1 MNKQSR
7 WLERDSR
14 SWECSNIQILSC
26 QICVTSLLLWYF
38 LARQPSWFLDDA
50 EIRRWKLPRQHCVH
64 EGLVRFKPIY
74 CRWHCFLF
82 LFPSDSSSSEC
93 NEEVFCRSRCNSR
106 VGVDQR
112 LLFFSQLIFL
122 SAGKCQDDPGYFCFV
137 SFFRLQNN
145 NDEKSWLTNE
155 RVSVEANENR
165 PWWWWVSH
173 ERRETLEER
182 DGKKVAHV
190 GCCFFCFVSKN
201 LRSTAGGGKKGRHTS
216 YSRCKANFCV
226 FLLVVLI
233 VGVDVHTHHSDVRGM
248 QRTIHGIQTDNT
260 RDPIAFFSPL
270 RPWLAFCL

>member
-1 MNKQSR
+1 MCWLSIFFPPVIHSSVPRRFLLAQCAAASDTWRANFFWLRWRVTIPLFCGRRQLTEEVLWPSVAMNKQSR

-112 LLFFSQLIFL
+112 LLFFFTTDFSFCWEMPGWPGLFL
-122 SAGKCQDDPGYFCFV
+122 FCF
-137 SFFRLQNN
+137 FFPTAKQQ
-145 NDEKSWLTNE
+145 
-155 RVSVEANENR
+155 
-165 PWWWWVSH
+165 
-173 ERRETLEER
+173 RREVLV
-182 DGKKVAHV
+182 DYGWLMKLPH
-190 GCCFFCFVSKN
+190 
-201 LRSTAGGGKKGRHTS
+201 TAV
-216 YSRCKANFCV
+216 C
-226 FLLVVLI
+226 
-233 VGVDVHTHHSDVRGM
+233 
-248 QRTIHGIQTDNT
+248 HGAMI
-260 RDPIAFFSPL
+260 F
-270 RPWLAFCL
+270 